1 MDEKEIL
8 SEAIGK
14 LEALG
19 SPAASRM
26 TGILAKLWNMISENG
41 GNLERIERIRGDVVE
56 LWAILRLK
64 RDD

>member
-26 TGILAKLWNMISENG
+26 TGILAKLWNMISEKG
-41 GNLERIERIRGDVVE
+41 EGE
-56 LWAILRLK
+56 
-64 RDD
+64 